1 LRSRLP
7 GVTWVRRA
15 VATGLRLD
23 RARAFDL
30 ILSVAPPLYSHLTAH
45 VLKRRLGI
53 PWIAHWDDPDPI
65 QLCPPP
71 YGTGPAA
78 RLPRPHRAVLG
89 STAKNAD
96 AHIFPCERLAK
107 YIADILPYNI
117 RNRSFVVPHP
127 VLENP
132 CGMVLQAETGQLFEL
147 THAGSL
153 DSFRDPTTFLVG
165 MAEFLKRCP
174 TPEKIR
180 LTLIS
185 GAGSYDYGELIRGL
199 GLSRHVLRLGFLDYA
214 TVMRR
219 LAMST
224 VLLIIEAPLR
234 EGIFF
239 PSKFAD
245 YVQAGRPVLAVSP
258 REGTLADY
266 IKSYGGGLAA
276 DQRDPAQIAEC
287 ISRLY
292 MAWRSGTLEAEFDTR
307 GLRKV
312 FGENEVARRYDD
324 LFGAVLKAS

>member
-1 LRSRLP
+1 MLLALFGFQASLKE
-7 GVTWVRRA
+7 GEQTD
-15 VATGLRLD
+15 G
-23 RARAFDL
+23 
-30 ILSVAPPLYSHLTAH
+30 SCQGGES

-324 LFGAVLKAS
+324 LFGAVLKVS